1 MQRLSITTSVFVPDY
16 ARYEVYSIQ
25 PFVIQFISGLLQVKS
40 VALRGYTN
48 ESDSNNATFSCSN
61 KSNRHYALSSCSNK
75 GTSTIHRFPV
85 TIYVR
90 VMVLPIPHQCKL
102 SPRYIVFSLQIKV
115 TTIILDFPA
124 KIPMAATILGFP
136 VALKVPMI

>member
-48 ESDSNNATFSCSN
+48 ESDSNNATFSAPI
-61 KSNRHYALSSCSNK
+61 KVTATMLYHPAPIK
-75 GTSTIHRFPV
+75 VTSTIHRFPV